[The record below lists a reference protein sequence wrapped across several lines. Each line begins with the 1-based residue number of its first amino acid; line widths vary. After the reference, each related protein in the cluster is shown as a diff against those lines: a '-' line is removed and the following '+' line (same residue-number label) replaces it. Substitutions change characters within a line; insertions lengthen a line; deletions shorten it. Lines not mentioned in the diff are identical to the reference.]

1 MGRAAGACGCLFSG
15 PESPSFQSLE
25 GGRGLLQQLRSPH
38 TCHPTL
44 SLCLEQSE
52 LQPWHLSERLPLYDC
67 LQTLETRNCTPAP
80 PPTASQGACLGR
92 GLRCGYRACPL
103 RIAARLLLFLTA
115 QLPHGAPNLKPS
127 RSPGLPGP
135 GVSAQLFQGCPR
147 HTIRGRP
154 PPTPLSAQVP
164 LVWEAQNGL
173 DLSTKVGLGA
183 GGEEGPPS

>member
-1 MGRAAGACGCLFSG
+1 MIGRTWAGLLEPAAVCSVARSLPPS
-15 PESPSFQSLE
+15 SPWA

-52 LQPWHLSERLPLYDC
+52 LQPWHLSERLPLHDC

-80 PPTASQGACLGR
+80 PPTASQGACLGQ

-154 PPTPLSAQVP
+154 PQLHSLHKYPWCGKHKM
-164 LVWEAQNGL
+164 VWI
-173 DLSTKVGLGA
+173 
-183 GGEEGPPS
+183 